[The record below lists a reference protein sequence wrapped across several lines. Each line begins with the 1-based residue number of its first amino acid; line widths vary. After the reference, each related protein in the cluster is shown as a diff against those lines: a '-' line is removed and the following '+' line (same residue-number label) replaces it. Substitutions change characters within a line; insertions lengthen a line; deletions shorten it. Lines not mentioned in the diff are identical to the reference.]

1 MIAPPEDMTEAPA
14 PVSPMDALS
23 DVLRVTRLSGG
34 VFLHAE
40 LTAPWCIAARIA
52 PEMCTPFLGAV
63 GHVIPYHYVID
74 GELSIALGDEPPWTL
89 RGGEIVMFPRNDAHL
104 MGSPLTEPAVKM
116 RDILKPPRAGGGLH
130 SIRHGK
136 GGALTR
142 LVCGFLGCEV
152 AQGNPVFET
161 LPASIRLRIDET
173 APAQWIRST
182 FQYAASE
189 IAAGR
194 AGSETVLAKLSEL
207 LFVEAVRRHAQELPP
222 GNTGWFA
229 GLRDPVVARVLAL
242 MHGDIARDWSVEDLG
257 REAGLSRSALGERF
271 TRVMGMPPM
280 QYLGQWRMQVAAHSL
295 RNTNLSLA
303 RLAVNVGYDSE
314 AAFSR
319 AFRKAFGTA
328 PASWRRKNR

>member
-1 MIAPPEDMTEAPA
+1 MITAPEDMTETPA
-14 PVSPMDALS
+14 LVLPMDALS
-23 DVLRVTRLSGG
+23 DVLRVARLSAG

-40 LTAPWCIAARIA
+40 LTAPWCIAARIS

-74 GELSIALGDEPPWTL
+74 GEFSIALGDQTPWTL
-89 RGGEIVMFPRNDAHL
+89 HGGEIVMFPRNDAHL
-104 MGSPLTEPAVKM
+104 MGSDLSEHAVTM
-116 RDILKPPRAGGGLH
+116 RDVLKPPPAGGGLH

-136 GGALTR
+136 GGATTR
-142 LVCGFLGCEV
+142 LICGFLGCEV
-152 AQGNPVFET
+152 ARGNPVFET
-161 LPASIRLRIDET
+161 LPAAIRLRIDET
-173 APAQWIRST
+173 VPADWIRST
-182 FQYAASE
+182 FQFAANE

-194 AGSETVLAKLSEL
+194 AGSETILAKLSEL

-222 GNTGWFA
+222 GDTGWFA

-242 MHGDIARDWSVEDLG
+242 MHAEVARNWSVDDLG
-257 REAGLSRSALGERF
+257 REVNLSRSALAERF

-280 QYLGQWRMQVAAHSL
+280 QYLSQWRMQVAAHGL

-319 AFRKAFGTA
+319 AFRKAFGAA